1 MSEYIFCFDLDAT
14 VTKVEILPEI
24 AKALPQDEMGEKM
37 RRITERTMAGELPF
51 EESFRS
57 RVNILLQVPVSTVRE
72 IIARVP
78 VHEEMVSFIRE
89 HADRCYIVTG
99 NLDVWI
105 CDLMERMG
113 LSPDHVLC
121 SHATVVDDKI
131 VSVDE
136 VIDKGKAITALPRPF
151 AAIGDGNN
159 DAEMVGAA
167 DVGIGFGGVREIAPS
182 VLNNATHAVYTEE
195 KLCQFLRRLL

>member
-1 MSEYIFCFDLDAT
+1 M
-14 VTKVEILPEI
+14 
-24 AKALPQDEMGEKM
+24 
-37 RRITERTMAGELPF
+37 
-51 EESFRS
+51 
-57 RVNILLQVPVSTVRE
+57 
-72 IIARVP
+72 
-78 VHEEMVSFIRE
+78 
-89 HADRCYIVTG
+89 TG